1 MEIDKGITIRQVDID
16 HDFDQLAA
24 LFSLEDEPISEP
36 ALIEDYEE
44 HKDRI
49 FRLMVAE
56 DKLGGFVG
64 FNWGTHS
71 RFNETEAYI
80 FIIVK
85 PQHRRQGVG
94 RMLHQDLERSAKSAG
109 IQRLEA
115 NIRDNRPEYLTFAL
129 DCGFKVRT
137 HSLGMELDLSS
148 FDDHLYDETLA
159 RLKSEDF
166 LFTSMDELGN
176 TEDAQRK
183 LYALNDMTG
192 LETPG
197 AEGIHSWL
205 DFEDFQKRVCQASWY
220 KPAGQIVVIDTT
232 TDDWVAMSAITR
244 FEGAEY
250 AYNLHTGVD
259 KRYRN
264 RKLAQAVKTLA
275 LRFARQ
281 ELGVKVVRTNNNSIN
296 HPMIEINR
304 KLGYLPAKGSYTLE
318 KILSL

>member
-1 MEIDKGITIRQVDID
+1 FT
-16 HDFDQLAA
+16 
-24 LFSLEDEPISEP
+24 LEDEPISEP
-36 ALIEDYEE
+36 ALIEDYEA

-49 FRLMVAE
+49 FSLKVAE
-56 DKLGGFVG
+56 DELGELLG
-64 FNWGTHS
+64 FNWGTHT

-94 RMLHQDLERSAKSAG
+94 RMLFQDLERSAKSAG
-109 IQRLEA
+109 IQRLDA
-115 NIRDNRPEYLTFAL
+115 NIRDNRPECLSFVLA
-129 DCGFKVRT
+129 CGFKERT

-148 FDDHLYDETLA
+148 FDDRLYDETLA
-159 RLKSEDF
+159 RLKSEGF
-166 LFTSMDELGN
+166 QFTSMDKLGN
-176 TEDAQRK
+176 TEEAQRK

-197 AEGIHSWL
+197 AEGVQSWL
-205 DFEDFQKRVCQASWY
+205 DFEDFQKKVCQSSWY
-220 KPAGQIVVIDTT
+220 KPAGQMVVIDTIT
-232 TDDWVAMSAITR
+232 GEWAAMSAITR

-281 ELGVKVVRTNNNSIN
+281 ELGVTIVRTNNNSLN
-296 HPMIEINR
+296 QPMKAINR
-304 KLGYLPAKGSYTLE
+304 KFGYLPAQGSYLME
-318 KILSL
+318 KILLL